1 MYPSLVSIGLTATA
15 RAYLTFMALKE
26 GWGLLMEF
34 RVGEETVLTLARI
47 CFNPSMDK

>member
-1 MYPSLVSIGLTATA
+1 MYPRLVSIGLTATA

-34 RVGEETVLTLARI
+34 GPGADSTGTSKDL
-47 CFNPSMDK
+47 F